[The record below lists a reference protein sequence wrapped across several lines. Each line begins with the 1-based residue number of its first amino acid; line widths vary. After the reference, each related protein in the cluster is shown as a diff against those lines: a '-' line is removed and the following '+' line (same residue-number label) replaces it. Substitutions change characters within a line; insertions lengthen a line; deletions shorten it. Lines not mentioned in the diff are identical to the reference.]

1 MDFRKA
7 TDDLC
12 DGLSHEELAKALG
25 VSIASIR
32 QARLKSDA
40 NAHRTPPQGWE
51 KKLIHLAQERM
62 SRYRKLIKELSDQ
75 RSDSVR

>member
-25 VSIASIR
+25 VSVASVR
-32 QARLKSDA
+32 QARLKA
-40 NAHRTPPQGWE
+40 AAKAHREPPANWKQAVI
-51 KKLIHLAQERM
+51 KLAEQRLGH
-62 SRYRKLIKELSDQ
+62 YRRLITEVQDDQ
-75 RSDSVR
+75 HT